1 MNREDALL
9 KAVAEGRLVH
19 AVIVTGEGA
28 ESLCERA
35 ALVLLCEAGPEAKPC
50 LACGGCR
57 MAAADSHP
65 DLLRLMPEPGK
76 KTIGVEGVRSLLAA
90 LSSAPARGKNRAVLI
105 FGAERLTEKAQN
117 ALLKTLEEPP
127 ENTVFLLAGNDNGL
141 LPTVRSRCLTLR
153 LSEAEI
159 PQDAESD
166 KKAQRLVSSVLAKNV
181 LDRSLFPVE
190 RAELDDLLERLANEC
205 ASRFQK
211 TQKAE
216 LSKAVDVLLEA
227 RRRLLGNANAK
238 MLIDWVRVKLERI
251 FA

>member
-76 KTIGVEGVRSLLAA
+76 KTIGVEGVRALLVS

-105 FGAERLTEKAQN
+105 FDAERLTEKAQN

-127 ENTVFLLAGNDNGL
+127 KNTVFLLAGNDNGL

-153 LSEAEI
+153 LGEPEI
-159 PQDAESD
+159 PRTP
-166 KKAQRLVSSVLAKNV
+166 KRTKRRKGWFPCLPKNV
-181 LDRSLFPVE
+181 LDCSLFPAE

-216 LSKAVDVLLEA
+216 LSKAVDVFLEA

-238 MLIDWVRVKLERI
+238 MLIDWVRVS
-251 FA
+251 

>member
-1 MNREDALL
+1 
-9 KAVAEGRLVH
+9 
-19 AVIVTGEGA
+19 VIVTGEGA

-35 ALVLLCEAGPEAKPC
+35 AQALLCEAAPEKKPC

-65 DLLRLMPEPGK
+65 DLLRLVPEPGK
-76 KTIGVEGVRSLLAA
+76 KTIGVEGVRALLVS
-90 LSSAPARGKNRAVLI
+90 LSSAPAMGKNRAVLI
-105 FGAERLTEKAQN
+105 FCAEKLTEKAQH

-127 ENTVFLLAGNDNGL
+127 KNTVFLLAGNDGGL

-153 LSEAEI
+153 LPGAELL
-159 PQDAESD
+159 PDAESD
-166 KKAQRLVSSVLAKNV
+166 KRAERLVSSVLAKNV
-181 LDRSLFPVE
+181 LDRSLFPAD
-190 RAELDDLLERLANEC
+190 RAELDDLLERLAKEC

-216 LSKAVDVLLEA
+216 LSRAVDVLIEA